1 MKTWSMQNQN
11 QKMRGKKKKKQLN
24 IIFIISISINAKFD
38 YQYYAFRSSICW
50 GRILRKSYKSKS
62 IYFLH
67 IHTQTLVYFRS
78 RKKIC
83 SLVLFKV
90 NLKIQFIYCWTL
102 SFSAIQHLRQPSFVF
117 VFLIWEWDEKSES
130 DTWLAKIRFETD

>member
-1 MKTWSMQNQN
+1 MQNQN
-11 QKMRGKKKKKQLN
+11 KKMRGKKKKKQLK

-38 YQYYAFRSSICW
+38 YQHYAFRSSIEAVFCVKATKANLF
-50 GRILRKSYKSKS
+50 IL
-62 IYFLH
+62 LH

-102 SFSAIQHLRQPSFVF
+102 SFSAIRLLR
-117 VFLIWEWDEKSES
+117 
-130 DTWLAKIRFETD
+130 